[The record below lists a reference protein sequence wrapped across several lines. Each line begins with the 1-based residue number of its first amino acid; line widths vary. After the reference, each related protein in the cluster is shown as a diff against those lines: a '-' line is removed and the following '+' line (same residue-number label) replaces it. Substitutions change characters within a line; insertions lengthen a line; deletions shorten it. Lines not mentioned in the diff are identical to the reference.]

1 MARSPRASRA
11 RRPRSGRTAHSRT
24 SYRTGAVEIFLRPQ
38 HSWWMRILGW
48 LIRLRAEL
56 AILTVL
62 LVARYW
68 AWPKLENWLGH
79 TTALLMATVLVLSIL
94 VTPASRRYLNRRWW
108 AVTTRHRLRAC
119 FLQTRTMTHD
129 GKLPFLLWSRPSPVG
144 ERVRVWLPAGL
155 SVKDLERVTAET
167 AAACWASEVRLTPNR
182 RQAALVVVDVI
193 RRDPLTGDALTP
205 QVVDD
210 LDTDRPD
217 PGRSRRGRRH
227 RHGRFGTVVPLP
239 VPRSTLPPPPSG
251 DIPDTGHRPAAGRG
265 RTGHAP
271 GPARPGTP
279 PGKPAAPANRPSQGS
294 AGSTSATTS
303 DHSSL
308 ARLADHDEGRTRTRH
323 GRYPAGPRPLRRL
336 HTRRTTNES

>member
-38 HSWWMRILGW
+38 HSWWMRILGFI
-48 LIRLRAEL
+48 IRLRAEL
-56 AILTVL
+56 TILIVL

-68 AWPKLENWLGH
+68 AWPKLEGWLGH

-94 VTPASRRYLNRRWW
+94 VTPASRRFLNRRWW
-108 AVTTRHRLRAC
+108 SITTRHRLRAC

-210 LDTDRPD
+210 LDPDRPD
-217 PGRSRRGRRH
+217 AAGQADLVEDDATGTD
-227 RHGRFGTVVPLP
+227 GFGTVVPLLP
-239 VPRSTLPPPPSG
+239 PRNTLPPPPSG
-251 DIPDTGHRPAAGRG
+251 DTLDTG
-265 RTGHAP
+265 TP
-271 GPARPGTP
+271 GPTAGT
-279 PGKPAAPANRPSQGS
+279 GQNGS
-294 AGSTSATTS
+294 
-303 DHSSL
+303 
-308 ARLADHDEGRTRTRH
+308 RTRTRKNPA
-323 GRYPAGPRPLRRL
+323 PAGEASSTGEPPVTGFGGVDVSDYL
-336 HTRRTTNES
+336 